1 MKDFKNRWGLITGA
15 SSGIGEEFAR
25 QLAGL
30 GMNLYLVARRED
42 RMNAIADD
50 LRGKHNVAVKVIAA
64 DLLADGQP
72 DGLVR
77 QIAESG
83 DAIDLLINN
92 AGFGITVRAEETDAD
107 EIQRMLDLNVGV
119 LTRLTYAYL
128 KPMLERG
135 SGGIINIA
143 SRASFTPVPYM
154 SAYGAS
160 KSYVLYFSEALWAE
174 VRGRGVDVLA
184 VCPGFVKT
192 EFLDVADV
200 PDRFAKSALT
210 PKDVVDAALKG
221 LRRRW
226 PYVVVGF
233 SNNVMTFV
241 PRLAPRGT
249 VAVFAEQYM
258 RPKK

>member
-25 QLAGL
+25 QLARL

-42 RMNAIADD
+42 RMHAIAED
-50 LRGKHNVAVKVIAA
+50 LRRRHQVSIKVIAA
-64 DLLADGQP
+64 DLLAEGQP
-72 DGLVR
+72 EALLEQVTKSG
-77 QIAESG
+77 ES
-83 DAIDLLINN
+83 IDLLINN
-92 AGFGITVRAEETDAD
+92 AGFGITTRVDETDVN
-107 EIQRMLDLNVGV
+107 EIQRMLNLNIGV
-119 LTRLTYAYL
+119 LTQLMYAFL

-135 SGGIINIA
+135 SGGIVNLA

-154 SAYGAS
+154 AAYGAS
-160 KSYVLYFSEALWAE
+160 KSYVLSLTEALWAE
-174 VRGRGVDVLA
+174 VRHRGVDVMA
-184 VCPGFVKT
+184 VCPGFVNT
-192 EFLDVADV
+192 EFLGVADV
-200 PDRFAKSALT
+200 PERFSKSALT
-210 PKDVVDAALKG
+210 PKNVVDAALKG

-226 PYVVVGF
+226 PYVVVGL

-258 RPKK
+258 RPKQ